1 MRFVSWL
8 VQRFNQ
14 KGSFFRKRYVIESS
28 MIFRFSQMRF
38 ACFGLSETKA
48 LEGDSREIHLHG
60 AVATIYFALLL
71 LSVSYL
77 VNKSLH
83 FGLFTLM

>member
-1 MRFVSWL
+1 MNYVSWL
-8 VQRFNQ
+8 AQRLKQ
-14 KGSFFRKRYVIESS
+14 KGSLFMKRYVLESS

-38 ACFGLSETKA
+38 ASLGLSETKA
-48 LEGDSREIHLHG
+48 LESNSRKIHLHG

>member
-28 MIFRFSQMRF
+28 IL
-38 ACFGLSETKA
+38 GLSETKA

-60 AVATIYFALLL
+60 AVTTIYFALLL
-71 LSVSYL
+71 LSVPYL